1 MTGPGPAGER
11 WLDEA
16 AGPVVRPYALV
27 GGRTTPTGERFD
39 LIAMVTTS
47 RRAAMNPDEL
57 EPGHL
62 QVLAWCRVPR
72 SVADLAADLS
82 LPVGVLSVI
91 VSDLREQGLVIIQH
105 PNRRARAAD
114 PKILR
119 RIADGLRRL

>member
-1 MTGPGPAGER
+1 MTGPGPTSER
-11 WLDEA
+11 WLDKA

-27 GGRTTPTGERFD
+27 GGRTTPAGGHFD

-47 RRAAMNPDEL
+47 RRAAMVTGDL

-62 QVLAWCRVPR
+62 QVLDWCRIPR
-72 SVADLAADLS
+72 SVADLAAELS

-91 VSDLREQGLVIIQH
+91 LGDLREQGLVIIQH
-105 PNRRARAAD
+105 PDRRARPAD
-114 PKILR
+114 PQILR